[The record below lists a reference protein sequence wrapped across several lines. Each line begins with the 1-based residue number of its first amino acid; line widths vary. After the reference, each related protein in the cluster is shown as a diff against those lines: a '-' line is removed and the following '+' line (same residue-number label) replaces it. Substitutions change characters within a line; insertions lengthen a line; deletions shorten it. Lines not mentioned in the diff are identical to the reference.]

1 MQTGKIVPEQNKWP
15 CVVDQIQSVRH
26 AAFVN
31 QSKQRNVI
39 KVPLSCFNWK
49 EQNNNGRINLVS
61 EVSFLLST
69 SYQAKKKLSV
79 AKQTWVWIQKQ
90 LQTTKN
96 APKSNK

>member
-61 EVSFLLST
+61 EVSFLLPLLIK
-69 SYQAKKKLSV
+69 QKKSCRWQNRLGRGFKNNCKLRKRSE
-79 AKQTWVWIQKQ
+79 IE
-90 LQTTKN
+90 
-96 APKSNK
+96 

>member
-15 CVVDQIQSVRH
+15 CVVDEIQSVRH

-61 EVSFLLST
+61 EVSFLLPLLIK
-69 SYQAKKKLSV
+69 QKKAVGGKTDLGVDSKTI
-79 AKQTWVWIQKQ
+79 ANYE
-90 LQTTKN
+90 N